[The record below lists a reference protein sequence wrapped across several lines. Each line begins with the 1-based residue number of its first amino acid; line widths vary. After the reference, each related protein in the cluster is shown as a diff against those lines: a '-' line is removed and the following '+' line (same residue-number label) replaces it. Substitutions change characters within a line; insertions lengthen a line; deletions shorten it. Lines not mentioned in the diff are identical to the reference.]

1 MASNC
6 ALCGEEITQDNDTKE
21 HIIPNAI
28 GGRKK
33 VTGFICNACN
43 NKSGDTWE
51 NELAKQLNPLS
62 LFFRISRERG
72 NAPRQKFSMTD
83 GNEIVLEHN
92 GSMTLPKPQYRENIV
107 DGQVQISIQART
119 IQEAKGM
126 LKGVARKYP
135 NADVDSFLD
144 NAQVKSTYSPE
155 MMEFNLS
162 FGGTDAGR
170 SIVKSALAVISDAK
184 QPTIM
189 CQNAIAYL
197 TDQNAE
203 ACFGYYYVRDLI
215 VNRPSGVPLHCVAV
229 QGDQKTGLITFYAEY
244 FGVQRVVGCLG
255 QGYQGESFNHQYAI
269 DPVSGTEL
277 DLDVELELSIT
288 EIIDAYDYK
297 AIPSGSIEN
306 AIASIIP
313 VQLELHSEQERARV
327 IDSALR
333 KALEEIGLKDGD
345 QILPEHIGKLSSV
358 VAEEV
363 LPLMIHQLGLGK
375 Q

>member
-6 ALCGEEITQDNDTKE
+6 ALCGEQITQDNDTKE

-33 VTGFICNACN
+33 VTGFICNVCN

-72 NAPRQKFSMTD
+72 NAPRQKFGTTD
-83 GNEIVLEHN
+83 GNEIVLEYD
-92 GSMTLPKPQYRENIV
+92 GSMTLPKPLYRENIV

-155 MMEFNLS
+155 MMEFKLS

-170 SIVKSALAVISDAK
+170 SIVKSALAVVSDAK
-184 QPTIM
+184 QSTAI

-203 ACFGYYYVRDLI
+203 ACFGYYYVRDPIL
-215 VNRPSGVPLHCVAV
+215 NRPSGVPVHCVAV

-277 DLDVELELSIT
+277 DLDVKLGFSIT
-288 EIIDAYDYK
+288 EIKDAYNYK
-297 AIPSGSIEN
+297 AIPNGSIEN
-306 AIASIIP
+306 AIALIIP
-313 VQLELHSEQERARV
+313 VHLQLQSEQERTRV
-327 IDSALR
+327 IDVALR
-333 KALEEIGLKDGD
+333 KAFEEIGLKEGD

-375 Q
+375 H

>member
-6 ALCGEEITQDNDTKE
+6 ALCGEQITQDNDTKE

-33 VTGFICNACN
+33 VTGFICNVCN

-72 NAPRQKFSMTD
+72 NAPRQKFGTTD
-83 GNEIVLEHN
+83 GNEIVLEYD
-92 GSMTLPKPQYRENIV
+92 GSMTLPKPLYRENIV

-155 MMEFNLS
+155 MMEFKLS

-170 SIVKSALAVISDAK
+170 SIVKSALAV
-184 QPTIM
+184 
-189 CQNAIAYL
+189 
-197 TDQNAE
+197 
-203 ACFGYYYVRDLI
+203 V
-215 VNRPSGVPLHCVAV
+215 
-229 QGDQKTGLITFYAEY
+229 
-244 FGVQRVVGCLG
+244 
-255 QGYQGESFNHQYAI
+255 
-269 DPVSGTEL
+269 
-277 DLDVELELSIT
+277 
-288 EIIDAYDYK
+288 
-297 AIPSGSIEN
+297 
-306 AIASIIP
+306 
-313 VQLELHSEQERARV
+313 
-327 IDSALR
+327 
-333 KALEEIGLKDGD
+333 
-345 QILPEHIGKLSSV
+345 
-358 VAEEV
+358 
-363 LPLMIHQLGLGK
+363 
-375 Q
+375 